1 MIRRFLR
8 ARDLDIEKAS
18 TLFLKCLS
26 WKRAF
31 VPDGFISE
39 SEVTTQLSH
48 KKLCMQGHD
57 KNGRPIVVGF
67 GGRHKPNEGSIE
79 EFKRMLY
86 LPKLNFRWN
95 WKKSPFFFF
104 FFKIILYDCTIE
116 RNNFIKGIYMSSLC
130 SFYVFVLQVLLS
142 TVWKEYVPSNS
153 FSSWYWFLQL
163 NYFSW
168 LLNSSS
174 GWIKLICFIPCSE
187 CHRGRKSLWPLGILM
202 DGDMPAVT
210 LGDTWLAY
218 QSCRFDQSFTLHY
231 SIRISNSLP
240 CCNLLQDVHWKCI

>member
-31 VPDGFISE
+31 VPNGFISE

-67 GGRHKPNEGSIE
+67 GGRHKPDEGSIE

-95 WKKSPFFFF
+95 
-104 FFKIILYDCTIE
+104 
-116 RNNFIKGIYMSSLC
+116 
-130 SFYVFVLQVLLS
+130 
-142 TVWKEYVPSNS
+142 
-153 FSSWYWFLQL
+153 
-163 NYFSW
+163 
-168 LLNSSS
+168 
-174 GWIKLICFIPCSE
+174 
-187 CHRGRKSLWPLGILM
+187 
-202 DGDMPAVT
+202 
-210 LGDTWLAY
+210 
-218 QSCRFDQSFTLHY
+218 
-231 SIRISNSLP
+231 
-240 CCNLLQDVHWKCI
+240 